1 MRRFT
6 LVFFILTAALLVLI
20 FIYASLYRPEI
31 VGEVFRKKIT
41 SPPALITVLIFVA
54 GTCSIAWKKL
64 KLVSKSKGE

>member
-6 LVFFILTAALLVLI
+6 LVFFILMAVLLVLI
-20 FIYASLYRPEI
+20 FIYASLYRFEI
-31 VGEVFRKKIT
+31 VGEVFLEKIT
-41 SPPALITVLIFVA
+41 SPPARITALIFVV